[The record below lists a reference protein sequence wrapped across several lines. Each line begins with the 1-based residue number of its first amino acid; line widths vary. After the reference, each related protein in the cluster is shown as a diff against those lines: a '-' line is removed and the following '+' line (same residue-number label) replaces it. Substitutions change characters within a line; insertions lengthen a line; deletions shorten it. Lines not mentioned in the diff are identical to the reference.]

1 MSSSS
6 HRAGSR
12 LNDDLSLCGAVYTL
26 LWSISFYP
34 QFIHNLQRK
43 TTYGFTPDFPFL
55 NVLGFTAYTLNTA
68 LFLWSP
74 VIRRQ
79 YAERHPVSPEPT
91 VRGNDF
97 AFGLHAWVLCVITF
111 SQFWPGLWGW
121 KKHSGVNR
129 NVNKVTLGLFWGS
142 VMGVFICCLIALSS
156 PGHGIDSRQWAW
168 IDVVYSLSYVKLLLT
183 FFKYLPQA
191 VANHRRKSTVG
202 WAIGAILL
210 DFWGGILSLLQLV
223 IDAALQDDWSGLTG
237 NPGKLGLANISLVFD
252 VVFML
257 QHYVLYGAV
266 PEREGRRED
275 PGHQR
280 HDDREQQEHTDI
292 AARERDPLLQP
303 T

>member
-1 MSSSS
+1 MAVSQAEQFA
-6 HRAGSR
+6 RAISR
-12 LNDDLSLCGAVYTL
+12 LCGVSYFL
-26 LWSISFYP
+26 LWSLSFYP
-34 QFIHNLQRK
+34 QFIHNVQRK
-43 TTYGFTPDFPFL
+43 TTWGFTPEFPLL

-97 AFGLHAWVLCVITF
+97 AFSLHAWVLCVITF

-142 VMGVFICCLIALSS
+142 ITGVCICCLIALSRS
-156 PGHGIDSRQWAW
+156 GHGIDARQWAW

-191 VANHRRKSTVG
+191 VANYRRKSTLG
-202 WAIGAILL
+202 WAVGAILL
-210 DFWGGILSLLQLV
+210 DFWGGILSLLQLI
-223 IDAALQDDWSGLTG
+223 IDAALQDDWTGLTG

-252 VVFML
+252 VVFIL
-257 QHYVLYGAV
+257 QHYVLYGPV
-266 PEREGRRED
+266 PEKEGWQGDLDYEC
-275 PGHQR
+275 
-280 HDDREQQEHTDI
+280 DDDGEQQEHADI
-292 AARERDPLLQP
+292 APCERHLLLQP
-303 T
+303 A